1 MRPAGDPVHG
11 GLTGSLGSSLR
22 VYFVTPQGTWPV
34 SRPAPAGA
42 RLQQAMDAL
51 LDGPT
56 AAERARGLVTQ
67 LPSARQPVRAGT
79 AQGRVQLRLPW
90 LVRDLRPAAVSQLV
104 CTAAEA
110 PDVGDDPVVEVF
122 EPGLAGRPWAV
133 KCDESGSAVPAERG
147 PSS

>member
-11 GLTGSLGSSLR
+11 GLTESLGSSLR

-51 LDGPT
+51 LEGPT

-67 LPSARQPVRAGT
+67 LPAAPQPVLART
-79 AQGRVQLRLPW
+79 VQGRVRLQLPW

-110 PDVGDDPVVEVF
+110 PGVGDDPVVEVF
-122 EPGLAGRPWAV
+122 EPGLAGRPWPV
-133 KCDESGSAVPAERG
+133 RCDESGSAVPAEREA
-147 PSS
+147 SS